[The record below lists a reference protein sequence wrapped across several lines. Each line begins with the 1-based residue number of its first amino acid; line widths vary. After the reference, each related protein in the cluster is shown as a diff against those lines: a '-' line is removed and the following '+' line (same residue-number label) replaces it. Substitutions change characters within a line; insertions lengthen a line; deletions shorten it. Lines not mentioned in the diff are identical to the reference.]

1 MKRILEKMTIS
12 ELRKEAK
19 RRKLQGYSGL
29 SKADLLL
36 FLKKHAE
43 VLIQSDHG
51 EMPATILASR
61 EVRDRVYGLLAPKQ
75 PVVRILRDVQR
86 AEEERAHA
94 LQFVRPDEFE
104 SIRQPI
110 NDVLALRSATIGIQ
124 ANEFILLGESGE
136 DVFADAE
143 ELELAFADGVTE
155 RHRVLARAEVGDT
168 LYHIIIPILQTLYAC
183 EIVDR
188 RTAQRLSDAEFD
200 ALFDMFGELLDIVE
214 EPPLT
219 GGAVLRLR
227 SFRREE
233 DLDE

>member
-29 SKADLLL
+29 SKADLLV
-36 FLKKHAE
+36 FLEKHAE

-61 EVRDRVYGLLAPKQ
+61 EIRDRIYGLPAPKQ
-75 PVVRILRDVQR
+75 PVVRILRDVR
-86 AEEERAHA
+86 HPEEERAHA

-110 NDVLALRSATIGIQ
+110 NDILALRSATIGIQ

-136 DVFADAE
+136 DAFADAE
-143 ELELAFADGVTE
+143 ELELAFADGVAE
-155 RHRVLARAEVGDT
+155 RHRVLARAEVGGT
-168 LYHIIIPILQTLYAC
+168 LYYIVIPLLRTLYAC
-183 EIVDR
+183 EIVDH
-188 RTAQRLSDAEFD
+188 RTAQRLSDSEFD

-214 EPPLT
+214 ELPPAAGT
-219 GGAVLRLR
+219 VLRPR
-227 SFRREE
+227 SIPRK
-233 DLDE
+233 DLDG